1 MGRVLSL
8 DSVVPAYLQ
17 TFTLGGTDYRIGLT
31 WRERTASWYLDLY
44 DAEEAPLALGR
55 RVSPGWSPLLG
66 LSIEGGPDGVLMV
79 RGPEPYM
86 RDGLGAGLR
95 IIFYPTS
102 EFPAATPSDDD
113 PTVVLVTP

>member
-8 DSVVPAYLQ
+8 DPVVPSYLR
-17 TFTLGGTDYRIGLT
+17 TFTLGGTDYRIALT
-31 WRERTASWYLDLY
+31 WRERTGSWYLDLY

-66 LSIEGGPDGVLMV
+66 LDIDGGPEGMLFV
-79 RGPEPYM
+79 RGPEPY
-86 RDGLGAGLR
+86 RREDLGAGLR

-102 EFPAATPSDDD
+102 ENPDPTPSDDD